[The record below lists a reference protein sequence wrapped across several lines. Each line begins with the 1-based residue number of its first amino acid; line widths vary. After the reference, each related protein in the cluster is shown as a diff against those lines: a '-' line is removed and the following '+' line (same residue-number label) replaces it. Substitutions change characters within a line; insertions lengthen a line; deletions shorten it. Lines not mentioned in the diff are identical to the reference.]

1 MKQSEILESR
11 LSTLTTDNK
20 LEIKH
25 TNDEVS
31 YFIKNQS
38 SQPEPMQND
47 TFWKTSFSTP
57 INCKT
62 PSLKY

>member
-11 LSTLTTDNK
+11 LSTLATDNK

-25 TNDEVS
+25 TNDEGS
-31 YFIKNQS
+31 YFVKNQS
-38 SQPEPMQND
+38 SQIEPLQIY
-47 TFWKTSFSTP
+47 TFWKTYFSTL
-57 INCKT
+57 INCKL